1 MAELWFFLLR
11 HRVVYV
17 LGGDYEVHVSNKG
30 STAQVRP
37 EDRYPKVTVWLRSPD
52 DAHAWSAR
60 EFKRKTLSRA
70 LRDAYLAMRKEA
82 FV

>member
-11 HRVVYV
+11 RRVVYV

-37 EDRYPKVTVWLRSPD
+37 EDRYPKVTVWLRS
-52 DAHAWSAR
+52 R
-60 EFKRKTLSRA
+60 EDGQQWAAQEFRRKTLSRA
-70 LRDAYLAMRKEA
+70 LRDAYFAMRKEQ